1 METLWNVI
9 IVVSVALWVMGRYG
23 KRYENEKLVWILFF
37 YIFVAMLVV
46 WSPIWIVRWL
56 RSLRGK
62 KKNPPLSKQPRSNS
76 LAVTRICSVLGNP
89 RGLMCCAVFYTLF
102 SRSRVDSVV
111 MTSAILLPF
120 LSVWLW
126 WCLSVWWGPP
136 AITALLAVVTL
147 ICAISLYS
155 PTVRALRAVR
165 YCTPYDCYLNRYRE
179 VPPWVM
185 ESMEGAYSF
194 TVGLA
199 APLSKYR
206 RKWPTILKCKDAAKQ
221 AKLSDIVT
229 RSNSSDPRWA
239 GTWLRTARM
248 TNTQDVAN
256 MAFLSIHG
264 PPAMQEKCKERLR
277 DAREAKKK
285 LN

>member
-37 YIFVAMLVV
+37 YIFVALLVV
-46 WSPIWIVRWL
+46 WTPIWIVHRL
-56 RSLRGK
+56 VESLRKK
-62 KKNPPLSKQPRSNS
+62 KKNPPPPKQPRPKS
-76 LAVTRICSVLGNP
+76 LVVTRICSVLGNP

-111 MTSAILLPF
+111 MNSAISLPF

-126 WCLSVWWGPP
+126 GSSWW
-136 AITALLAVVTL
+136 AAVATALLAVVTL

-165 YCTPYDCYLNRYRE
+165 YCTPHDCYLNRYRE

-239 GTWLRTARM
+239 RTWLRTARM

-256 MAFLSIHG
+256 MAWLSIHG
-264 PPAMQEKCKERLR
+264 PPAVQEKCKERLR
-277 DAREAKKK
+277 DARGAKKK